1 MLNNDEKI
9 ANKNEDCET
18 TDNISDTKIPTR
30 QLKWLAKRN
39 DNWRLDYEQ
48 GGIGNYNVY
57 IERKIKKDSLF
68 KLEDIEKYIDTNNQ
82 NF

>member
-1 MLNNDEKI
+1 MMRKLPIKTRI
-9 ANKNEDCET
+9 VKQR
-18 TDNISDTKIPTR
+18 IIFQIKIPTR

-48 GGIGNYNVY
+48 GGIGTYNVY

-68 KLEDIEKYIDTNNQ
+68 KLEDIEKYIDTNN
-82 NF
+82 